1 MTLNSY
7 VTILGALVITVTLLS
22 LLLPKGKTQKT
33 VRTVLSLTV
42 ALSVLKPVIVLNGE
56 NLENIGDR
64 FLSVQEDFIY
74 FSDEYVIKLQQI
86 ACENIVN
93 NYGIENCEVKIEYE
107 RSGDITEIKK
117 VDVNLFDQ
125 VIISGEENI
134 DIKEEILDEISSFLR
149 VNREIVIINE
159 RNWE

>member
-1 MTLNSY
+1 MTLNAY
-7 VTILGALVITVTLLS
+7 VTILGALVVTVTLLS
-22 LLLPKGKTQKT
+22 LLLPKGKTQKV

-56 NLENIGDR
+56 DLESIGDG
-64 FLSVQEDFIY
+64 FLTVQEDFIY

-93 NYGIENCEVKIEYE
+93 NYGIENCEVIIGYE

-125 VIISGEENI
+125 VIISDEENI
-134 DIKEEILDEISSFLR
+134 DIKEEITKAISAFLK
-149 VNREIVIINE
+149 VKREIVSINE
-159 RNWE
+159 RNGE

>member
-134 DIKEEILDEISSFLR
+134 DIKEEITDAISAFLK
-149 VNREIVIINE
+149 VKREIVSINE
-159 RNWE
+159 RKGE

>member
-1 MTLNSY
+1 MTLNAY
-7 VTILGALVITVTLLS
+7 VTILGALVVTVTLLS
-22 LLLPKGKTQKT
+22 LLLPKGKTQKV

-56 NLENIGDR
+56 DLESIGDG
-64 FLSVQEDFIY
+64 FLTVQEDFIY

-93 NYGIENCEVKIEYE
+93 NYGIENCEVIIGYE
-107 RSGDITEIKK
+107 KSGDITEIKK

-125 VIISGEENI
+125 VIISDEENI
-134 DIKEEILDEISSFLR
+134 DIKEEITEAISAFLK
-149 VNREIVIINE
+149 VKREIVSINE
-159 RNWE
+159 RNGE

>member
-117 VDVNLFDQ
+117 VDVNLFDR
-125 VIISGEENI
+125 VIISDEENI
-134 DIKEEILDEISSFLR
+134 DIKEEITDAISAFLK
-149 VNREIVIINE
+149 VKREIVSINE
-159 RNWE
+159 RKGE